1 MVLPFIA
8 AAATGFLEEGVKQKD
23 LYDKRQFELEKQRQA
38 SKLRREEQKELY
50 DYKAKLEKAKLDAE
64 NAGYNKQLFGVSYN
78 TEGMTTFEDKAIAA
92 VNAVSSDP
100 TSAISYLSNLKR
112 SGNNQLYQ
120 QQLAEFKNAYQIAQM
135 QSAKLAGKQM
145 GVVGIPDMARQYS
158 GLTQFLS
165 ASGIPEVGNYL
176 REANQSFKAFVQSQI
191 KEKKKKEILDG
202 LPAQT
207 PTNVREAISKR
218 LDVGETMTVDQA
230 QQFATSLGERL
241 KTPRLPAGQQADP
254 ATANATL
261 INFYGKPK
269 NNWTSPD
276 LRSVGYHWK
285 SSFTQT
291 VEQKRTL
298 NGYRLSKA
306 ENGNAYD
313 RSFELFS
320 PTVTGVNRGQY
331 GFVDVDRIRK
341 KDFQEFV
348 NKPGVRKEIEQKQ
361 TLYRTMRDINEPL
374 LEIMDAIGNDQDLVG
389 FGGAV
394 QRIFAGVKGQV
405 DGMLTIIGNTPLTEG
420 RRELADSLRKDL
432 EIVQASQN
440 RQLNKVERLALINS
454 IGNLS
459 AFLLARYAQ
468 KDDNKIS
475 NDDVLQMKNNLGLN
489 ELITDLDT
497 VKTKLSY
504 YIDKSQRD
512 MLELEGYSPQRNP
525 RGSRKALEH
534 AMLWEAMMSSTRG
547 MNPNTGNVV
556 MSPEERVIRD
566 RAQVTTD
573 RFTSMIG
580 APPPRANLA
589 DIQNRQLRSIFEKIE
604 TGLGKRLEY
613 DVPDGKPEQAI
624 RQEPLETNKLRDA
637 FAAKGRLRENIYVSS
652 IKVKNEPDKFV
663 VFDLTRNPQDGK
675 SRPNVVVVAENM
687 EQLYE
692 KLSQKAFPR
701 GRTRLIYEDDAAA
714 SPAPSVGAP
723 ATGGNNPIS
732 ARQRA
737 RQNRRNQRTN

>member
-1 MVLPFIA
+1 M
-8 AAATGFLEEGVKQKD
+8 
-23 LYDKRQFELEKQRQA
+23 
-38 SKLRREEQKELY
+38 
-50 DYKAKLEKAKLDAE
+50 
-64 NAGYNKQLFGVSYN
+64 
-78 TEGMTTFEDKAIAA
+78 
-92 VNAVSSDP
+92 
-100 TSAISYLSNLKR
+100 
-112 SGNNQLYQ
+112 
-120 QQLAEFKNAYQIAQM
+120 
-135 QSAKLAGKQM
+135 
-145 GVVGIPDMARQYS
+145 
-158 GLTQFLS
+158 
-165 ASGIPEVGNYL
+165 
-176 REANQSFKAFVQSQI
+176 
-191 KEKKKKEILDG
+191 
-202 LPAQT
+202 
-207 PTNVREAISKR
+207 
-218 LDVGETMTVDQA
+218 DQA

-269 NNWTSPD
+269 NNWTSAD
-276 LRSVGYHWK
+276 LRNVGYHWK
-285 SSFTQT
+285 SSFRQT

-298 NGYRLSKA
+298 NGYRLSKV
-306 ENGNAYD
+306 ENANAYD

-331 GFVDVDRIRK
+331 GFVDADRIRK

-348 NKPGVRKEIEQKQ
+348 NKPGVRNEIEQKQ

-394 QRIFAGVKGQV
+394 QRIYAGVKGQV
-405 DGMLTIIGNTPLTEG
+405 DGMLSIIGNTPLTES
-420 RRELADSLRKDL
+420 RSLLAKNLRKDL
-432 EIVQASQN
+432 ETVRISQN

-459 AFLLARYAQ
+459 AFLLARFAQ

-475 NDDVLQMKNNLGLN
+475 NDDVQQMKNNLGLE

-504 YIDKSQRD
+504 YIDASQRD

-556 MSPEERVIRD
+556 LSPEERVIRD

-580 APPPRANLA
+580 APPPRADLA
-589 DIQNRQLRSIFEKIE
+589 DIQNRQLRFIFEEIE
-604 TGLGKRLEY
+604 RKLGKRLEY
-613 DVPDGKPEQAI
+613 DVQEGQPEQAI
-624 RQEPLETNKLRDA
+624 NAEPILTQNLRNA
-637 FAAKGRLRENIYVSS
+637 FATKLEPSLKDTFYVSS
-652 IKVKNEPDKFV
+652 IKVKDEADKFV
-663 VFDLTRNPQDGK
+663 LFDVRRNPQDRK
-675 SRPNVVVVAENM
+675 TRPFVIETADTI
-687 EQLYE
+687 EQLYG
-692 KLSQKAFPR
+692 KL
-701 GRTRLIYEDDAAA
+701 GLTYTRSA
-714 SPAPSVGAP
+714 PAPSGATSTPP
-723 ATGGNNPIS
+723 APGGSSPKPAENNPIS
-732 ARQRA
+732 KRKEARKKLKQG
-737 RQNRRNQRTN
+737 NN